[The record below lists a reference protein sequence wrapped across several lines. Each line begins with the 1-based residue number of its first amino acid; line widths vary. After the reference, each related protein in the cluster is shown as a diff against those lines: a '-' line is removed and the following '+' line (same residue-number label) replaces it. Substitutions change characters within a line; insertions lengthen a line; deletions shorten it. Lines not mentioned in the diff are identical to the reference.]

1 MIPGT
6 DYSLIER
13 TPDGTGKILVTVPGI
28 PNVGAY
34 VTEQKLR
41 DWVVEGLDGLVW
53 KGTVATASDL
63 PTAAGHNGW
72 MYYETDIA
80 TFVVSNGSTWE
91 SIDTFVVQTPD
102 ATDTGHALSNAA
114 ATTQHN
120 NLKNA
125 FEALGLSVVNGAINI
140 TYTA

>member
-1 MIPGT
+1 MAGI
-6 DYSLIER
+6 DYSLIQR
-13 TPDGTGKILVTVPGI
+13 TPNGTGKILVTAPGI
-28 PNVGAY
+28 PNKGTY
-34 VTEQKLR
+34 VTEQDLR

-102 ATDTGHALSNAA
+102 VTDTGHALSNAV

-125 FEALGLSVVNGAINI
+125 FEALGLSIVGGKVAQTI
-140 TYTA
+140 TY

>member
-1 MIPGT
+1 MPNM
-6 DYSLIER
+6 DYSLINR
-13 TPDGTGKILVTVPGI
+13 TPDGTGKILVTIPGI

-34 VTEQKLR
+34 VTEQDLR

-102 ATDTGHALSNAA
+102 PTDTGHALSNAVVTA
-114 ATTQHN
+114 QHN

-125 FEALGLSVVNGAINI
+125 FEALGLSIIDGKVAQTI
-140 TYTA
+140 TIS

>member
-1 MIPGT
+1 MPNM
-6 DYSLIER
+6 DYSLIQR
-13 TPDGTGKILVTVPGI
+13 TPDGTGKILVTAPGI
-28 PNVGAY
+28 PNKGTY
-34 VTEQKLR
+34 VTEQDLR

-102 ATDTGHALSNAA
+102 VTDTGHALSNAV

-125 FEALGLSVVNGAINI
+125 FESLGLSIIDGKVAQTI
-140 TYTA
+140 TIS

>member
-1 MIPGT
+1 MPNM
-6 DYSLIER
+6 DYSLIQR
-13 TPDGTGKILVTVPGI
+13 TPDGTGKILVTAPGI
-28 PNVGAY
+28 PNKGTY
-34 VTEQKLR
+34 VTEQDLR

-102 ATDTGHALSNAA
+102 VTDTGHALSNAV

-125 FEALGLSVVNGAINI
+125 FEALGLSIVGGKVAQTI
-140 TYTA
+140 TY